1 MEHKLG
7 LIGCGVVGQGLLQI
21 LHDKKDYLRDA
32 FGFEARVVAIA
43 DKLKGTLIVP
53 EGIDIPAVLA
63 LLGAG
68 KGLAEYPKATPAQ
81 VEALDPLDMIER
93 TDADIIAEMTYTD
106 IKTGEP
112 ASSYIKK
119 ALRTG
124 KSVVTSN
131 KGPAAL
137 HYREIQELAR
147 QNGLHFR
154 IEGTVM
160 SGTPVFHLAESGLA
174 GNTVREVKGILN
186 GTTNF
191 ILTKMETEGMDYG
204 PALALAQ
211 KLGYAEADPTADVEG
226 FDALAKVVILSNVL
240 LGGSLK
246 TTDVPCKGISV
257 HHQGRRRGGQ
267 GPGLPLQAHRPRQER
282 ERRHH
287 RVRLPAEAAPVR
299 SPGRGHGR
307 PERPQPRDRPDGQD
321 HHPGRRGGQARN
333 GLRDPVGYPGRSSL
347 LRLGT
352 RTEGTCPPYR
362 SERRGYSEASLTD
375 AASSLYARA
384 AVTTVSCRLP

>member
-1 MEHKLG
+1 MEHKIG

-21 LHDKKDYLRDA
+21 LHDKREYLRDA
-32 FGFEARVVAIA
+32 YGFEAKVVAIC
-43 DKLKGTLIVP
+43 DKLRGSLLVP
-53 EGIDIPAVLA
+53 EGIDIPAVLEV
-63 LLGAG
+63 LGAG
-68 KGLAEYPKATPAQ
+68 KDLSAYPKAAPGQTEP
-81 VEALDPLDMIER
+81 LDPLDMIER

-119 ALRTG
+119 ALRLG

-137 HYREIQELAR
+137 HYHEIRDLAHK
-147 QNGLHFR
+147 NGLHFR

-160 SGTPVFHLAESGLA
+160 SGTPVFHLAECGLA

-240 LGGSLK
+240 LGASLK
-246 TTDVPCKGISV
+246 TTDVPCKGISSITRADV
-257 HHQGRRRGGQ
+257 EAAKAQGYRYKLIGQ
-267 GPGLPLQAHRPRQER
+267 AKVENGVVTASVSPQKLPLSDPLAGVMGAQNALSLETDLMGKVTIQGAGAGKLETGFAILSDILAVHR
-282 ERRHH
+282 
-287 RVRLPAEAAPVR
+287 
-299 SPGRGHGR
+299 G
-307 PERPQPRDRPDGQD
+307 
-321 HHPGRRGGQARN
+321 
-333 GLRDPVGYPGRSSL
+333 
-347 LRLGT
+347 
-352 RTEGTCPPYR
+352 
-362 SERRGYSEASLTD
+362 
-375 AASSLYARA
+375 
-384 AVTTVSCRLP
+384 